1 MDLPILP
8 ELTREDDLRHRV
20 REIRFFESSFRRNLA
35 LRLENT
41 GMTSHTD
48 RAKLHAAF
56 LGWVDNF
63 HGTRDIAEKDR
74 RDFVC
79 YASGRMLAELFRHEP
94 LTISNSDYKDDPILA
109 EWPEG
114 SIYASYCLGVA
125 LSVLK
130 QDFDGAPH
138 LTEASRDRRVWHSIR
153 ENIRD
158 NPDYA
163 IPFLDLL
170 IGQTPN
176 WTDPSLPERRPAMR
190 AKLSMMASSLS

>member
-8 ELTREDDLRHRV
+8 ELTREDDVRHRV
-20 REIRFFESSFRRNLA
+20 RELHFFETSFRRNLA

-41 GMTSHTD
+41 GMTSRTD

-56 LGWVDNF
+56 LAWVDNF
-63 HGTRDIAEKDR
+63 HVTREIAEADR

-79 YASGRMLAELFRHEP
+79 YAAGRMLAELFRHEP
-94 LTISNSDYKDDPILA
+94 LMISTGAHGDDPILA

-130 QDFDGAPH
+130 QDFDGAPP
-138 LTEASRDRRVWHSIR
+138 LTEASRDRRVWQSIR

-176 WTDPSLPERRPAMR
+176 WTDPSLPERRPAVR
-190 AKLSMMASSLS
+190 AKQAMAA

>member
-158 NPDYA
+158 NPIMRFRFLIFSSVKHPIGP
-163 IPFLDLL
+163 IPLC
-170 IGQTPN
+170 PN
-176 WTDPSLPERRPAMR
+176 VAPLCAQNCR
-190 AKLSMMASSLS
+190 

>member
-1 MDLPILP
+1 MRLPILP
-8 ELTREDDLRHRV
+8 ELAREQDVRHRV
-20 REIRFFESSFRRNLA
+20 RELRFFEASFRRNLA
-35 LRLENT
+35 LRLEDT
-41 GMTSHTD
+41 GITSRTD

-56 LGWVDNF
+56 LAWVDNF
-63 HGTRDIAEKDR
+63 HVTREIAETDR

-79 YASGRMLAELFRHEP
+79 YAAGRMLADLFRHSP
-94 LTISNSDYKDDPILA
+94 LSLSNVNDTVDPDLA
-109 EWPEG
+109 AWPEG

-130 QDFDGAPH
+130 QDFDGAPS
-138 LTEASRDRRVWHSIR
+138 LSDASTDRRVWESIR

-163 IPFLDLL
+163 SPFLDLL

-176 WTDPSLPERRPAMR
+176 WTDPSLPERRPAVR
-190 AKLSMMASSLS
+190 AKQAMAA